1 MVTMAATMARSSGID
16 MILVLMGS
24 GGFLRA
30 SVRGREPWRDTG
42 WPREF
47 FDIGVWWLVMA
58 DSP

>member
-1 MVTMAATMARSSGID
+1 MVRSSGID

-24 GGFLRA
+24 VGFLRA
-30 SVRGREPWRDTG
+30 SVREREPWRDTG

-47 FDIGVWWLVMA
+47 FGVGVGWLVIA